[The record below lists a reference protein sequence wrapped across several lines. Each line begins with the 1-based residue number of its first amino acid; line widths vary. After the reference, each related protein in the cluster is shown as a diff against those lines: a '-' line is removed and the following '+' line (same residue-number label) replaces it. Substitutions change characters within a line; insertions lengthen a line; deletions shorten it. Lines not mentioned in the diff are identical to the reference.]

1 MRRVRAIVAL
11 ASVSGALLVGALGI
25 GAPAQAAVGNSSQA
39 ALSYGA
45 PSPYPFGAYYTLEA
59 CRYFGDS
66 LVAGGTWRYYS
77 CTYEWRSGE
86 PQGYYYLV
94 MYN

>member
-11 ASVSGALLVGALGI
+11 ASVSAALLVGIA
-25 GAPAQAAVGNSSQA
+25 APAQAAVPGSSSQA
-39 ALSYGA
+39 TVSYTN
-45 PSPYPFGAYYTLEA
+45 PSPYPFGSYYTVQA

-66 LVAGGTWRYYS
+66 LVAAGAWRYYT
-77 CTYEWRSGE
+77 CHWEWRSGE